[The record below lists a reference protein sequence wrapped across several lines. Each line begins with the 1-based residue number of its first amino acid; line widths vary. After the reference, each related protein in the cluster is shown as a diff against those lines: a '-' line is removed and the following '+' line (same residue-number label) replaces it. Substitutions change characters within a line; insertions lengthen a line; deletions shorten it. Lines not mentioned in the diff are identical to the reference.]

1 MIERHFIEVFGT
13 TYMVEIETLEKVE
26 NKVEEKVSEQKV
38 SEQKVSEQKV
48 SKNCIKNSPLFKNRK
63 SGIKW

>member
-38 SEQKVSEQKV
+38 SEQKVS
-48 SKNCIKNSPLFKNRK
+48 KNCIKNSPLFTNRK

>member
-13 TYMVEIETLEKVE
+13 TYMVEIETSEKVE
-26 NKVEEKVSEQKV
+26 NKAVEKVSEQKDI
-38 SEQKVSEQKV
+38 KQKV

-63 SGIKW
+63 SGI

>member
-1 MIERHFIEVFGT
+1 MIERHFIEVLGIT
-13 TYMVEIETLEKVE
+13 CMVEIETSAKVE
-26 NKVEEKVSEQKV
+26 NRVKEKVP
-38 SEQKVSEQKV
+38 EQKV

>member
-1 MIERHFIEVFGT
+1 MIERHFIKVFET

-26 NKVEEKVSEQKV
+26 NNAVEKVSEQKDI
-38 SEQKVSEQKV
+38 KQKV

-63 SGIKW
+63 GGIKW

>member
-1 MIERHFIEVFGT
+1 MIERHFIKVFGT

-26 NKVEEKVSEQKV
+26 NKAVEKVSEQKDI
-38 SEQKVSEQKV
+38 KQKV

>member
-26 NKVEEKVSEQKV
+26 NKVEWG
-38 SEQKVSEQKV
+38 
-48 SKNCIKNSPLFKNRK
+48 CCGGCL
-63 SGIKW
+63 

>member
-13 TYMVEIETLEKVE
+13 TYMVEIETSEKVE
-26 NKVEEKVSEQKV
+26 NKVVEKVSEQKDI
-38 SEQKVSEQKV
+38 KQKV

>member
-26 NKVEEKVSEQKV
+26 NRAVEKVSEQKDI
-38 SEQKVSEQKV
+38 KQKV

>member
-26 NKVEEKVSEQKV
+26 NKAVEKVSEQKDI
-38 SEQKVSEQKV
+38 KQKV

-63 SGIKW
+63 EWYIKC

>member
-1 MIERHFIEVFGT
+1 MIKKHFIEVFGT

-26 NKVEEKVSEQKV
+26 NKAVEKVSEQKDI
-38 SEQKVSEQKV
+38 KQKV

>member
-13 TYMVEIETLEKVE
+13 TYMVEIETSAKVE
-26 NKVEEKVSEQKV
+26 NKAVEKVSEQKDI
-38 SEQKVSEQKV
+38 KQKV

>member
-1 MIERHFIEVFGT
+1 
-13 TYMVEIETLEKVE
+13 MVEIETVE
-26 NKVEEKVSEQKV
+26 NKSIENVSEQKDI
-38 SEQKVSEQKV
+38 KQKV

>member
-13 TYMVEIETLEKVE
+13 TYMVEIETSEKVE
-26 NKVEEKVSEQKV
+26 NQAVEKVSEQKDI
-38 SEQKVSEQKV
+38 KQKV

>member
-13 TYMVEIETLEKVE
+13 TYMVEIETSAKVE
-26 NKVEEKVSEQKV
+26 NRAVE
-38 SEQKVSEQKV
+38 KVSEQKV

-63 SGIKW
+63 EWYIKC

>member
-13 TYMVEIETLEKVE
+13 TYMVEIETSEKVE
-26 NKVEEKVSEQKV
+26 NKAVEKVSEQKDI
-38 SEQKVSEQKV
+38 KQKV

>member
-1 MIERHFIEVFGT
+1 MIERHLIEVFGT

-26 NKVEEKVSEQKV
+26 NKAVEKVSEQKDI
-38 SEQKVSEQKV
+38 KQKV

-63 SGIKW
+63 EWYIKC

>member
-1 MIERHFIEVFGT
+1 MIERHLIEVFGT

-26 NKVEEKVSEQKV
+26 NKAVEKVSEQKDI
-38 SEQKVSEQKV
+38 KQKV

>member
-1 MIERHFIEVFGT
+1 MKKWLKTKKYCKMLDRRFRRW
-13 TYMVEIETLEKVE
+13 EKF
-26 NKVEEKVSEQKV
+26 
-38 SEQKVSEQKV
+38 SEQKV

>member
-1 MIERHFIEVFGT
+1 MIERHFIEVLGRT
-13 TYMVEIETLEKVE
+13 CMVEIETSAKVE
-26 NKVEEKVSEQKV
+26 NRAAE
-38 SEQKVSEQKV
+38 KVSEQKV

>member
-26 NKVEEKVSEQKV
+26 NRVEEKVSEQKDI
-38 SEQKVSEQKV
+38 KQKV

>member
-1 MIERHFIEVFGT
+1 MIERHLIEVFGT
-13 TYMVEIETLEKVE
+13 TYMVEIEKVE
-26 NKVEEKVSEQKV
+26 NKAVEKVSEQKDI
-38 SEQKVSEQKV
+38 KQKV